1 MSRTGTKFFEAP
13 ASFPLRIGSNQSPE
27 VKFLGYRTEGKL
39 PSFLYQING
48 LSVEE
53 TIGLDADNRTI
64 VLSFKISDAEE
75 PIYFDPGQS
84 SSIWSSDDAVEQ
96 KGVWKVHPEK
106 RKNFSFLA
114 QVK

>member
-1 MSRTGTKFFEAP
+1 M
-13 ASFPLRIGSNQSPE
+13 GSNQSPE

-39 PSFLYQING
+39 PTFLYQING

-53 TIGLDADNRTI
+53 TIGFDADKRTI
-64 VLSFKISDAEE
+64 VLSFKVSDVEE

-96 KGVWKVHPEK
+96 KGAWKVHPEK